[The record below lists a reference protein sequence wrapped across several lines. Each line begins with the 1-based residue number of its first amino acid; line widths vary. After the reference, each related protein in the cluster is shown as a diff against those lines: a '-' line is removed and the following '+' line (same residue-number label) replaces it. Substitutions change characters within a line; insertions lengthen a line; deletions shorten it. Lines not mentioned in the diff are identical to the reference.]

1 MQGGDT
7 MLRVANVR
15 DEAAMEA
22 VRDALDRL
30 DIDYRY
36 AHSEPGED
44 TYPQTAY
51 YYVPDGAVDDVESAM
66 DEISGEHGFDAETL

>member
-7 MLRVANVR
+7 MLRVANVQ
-15 DEAAMEA
+15 DEDAMEA

-36 AHSEPGED
+36 ASSDPDED

-51 YYVPDGAVDDVESAM
+51 YYVPDEAAADVENAM
-66 DEISGEHGFDAETL
+66 DQISAEYGIDAETL

>member
-1 MQGGDT
+1 

-30 DIDYRY
+30 DIDYRH
-36 AHSEPGED
+36 ARSEPGED

-51 YYVPDGAVDDVESAM
+51 YYVPDAAASEVAYALDAVSEQ
-66 DEISGEHGFDAETL
+66 HGFEAETL

>member
-1 MQGGDT
+1 

-36 AHSEPGED
+36 ARSEPGED

-51 YYVPDGAVDDVESAM
+51 YYVPDSAAAEVENAM
-66 DEISGEHGFDAETL
+66 DEISEQHGFEAETL

>member
-1 MQGGDT
+1 MQGDT

-36 AHSEPGED
+36 ARSEPGED

-51 YYVPDGAVDDVESAM
+51 YYVPDAAASDVQNVM
-66 DEISGEHGFDAETL
+66 DGISEQHGFEAETL

>member
-1 MQGGDT
+1 MQGDT
-7 MLRVANVR
+7 MLRVENVR

-30 DIDYRY
+30 GIVYRH
-36 AHSEPGED
+36 ARSEPGED

-51 YYVPDGAVDDVESAM
+51 YYVPDASAADVENALAPVS
-66 DEISGEHGFDAETL
+66 EEHGFEAETL